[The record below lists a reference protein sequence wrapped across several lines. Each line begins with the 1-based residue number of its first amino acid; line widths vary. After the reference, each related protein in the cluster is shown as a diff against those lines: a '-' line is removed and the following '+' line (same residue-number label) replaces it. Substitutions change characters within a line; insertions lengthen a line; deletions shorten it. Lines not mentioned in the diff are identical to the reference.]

1 MKKRERVV
9 AALRGKEVDRPPV
22 ALWRHHPEQDQTARG
37 LAGAVAD
44 WQNRWD
50 WDFVKVTP
58 ASGYYSD
65 DWGGTFEYRPQGN
78 VHGTRTVLS
87 RPVQSRQALR
97 DLKRLDVS
105 QGVYGRE
112 LQALRELRGLLTEDV
127 PILETIFSPLNIAFG
142 LMGECLATA
151 MADYPA
157 DLRRAM
163 DTITEVTTE
172 FGLASLKAGADGVFF
187 ATQMAQPG
195 HADET
200 QFRTWG
206 VPYDQ
211 QVLNA
216 LRDQTD
222 FLLLHIHGDDIY
234 FDLSVQTYPVD
245 AVNWHTRI
253 AGPSLQDALAQFS
266 GAVVGGL
273 TEDVL
278 TSGRPDGVRSQAA
291 DAINQ
296 TGGRRFILGA
306 GCVTPITT
314 PTENIEAVRDAIGG

>member
-9 AALRGKEVDRPPV
+9 AALKGEEVDRPPV
-22 ALWRHHPEQDQTARG
+22 ALWQHHPEQDQTALG
-37 LAGAVAD
+37 LARAVAE
-44 WQNRWD
+44 WQTRWD

-58 ASGYYSD
+58 SSGYYFD
-65 DWGGTFEYRPQGN
+65 DWGGTFEYRPHGN
-78 VHGTRTVLS
+78 VHGTRSVLS
-87 RPVQSRQALR
+87 RPVQSRQALQN
-97 DLKRLDVS
+97 LEPLDIS

-112 LQALRELRGLLTEDV
+112 LQALRELRSLLDEDV
-127 PILETIFSPLNIAFG
+127 PVLETIFSPFNVAYG
-142 LMGECLATA
+142 LMGDFLATA

-163 DTITEVTTE
+163 DVITEVTTA
-172 FGLASLKAGADGVFF
+172 FGLASLEAGADSIFF

-195 HADET
+195 LVGED
-200 QFRTWG
+200 QFQTWG
-206 VPYDQ
+206 IPYDQ

-216 LRDQTD
+216 LRDATD
-222 FLLLHIHGDDIY
+222 FMLLHIHGDDIY
-234 FDLSVQTYPVD
+234 FDLPAQAYPVD

-253 AGPSLQDALAQFS
+253 AGPSLQDALAKFS

-273 TEDVL
+273 TERVL
-278 TSGRPDGVRSQAA
+278 TGGHPDKVRSQAV

-314 PTENIEAVRDAIGG
+314 PEENIQAVRDAIGG

>member
-9 AALRGKEVDRPPV
+9 AALKGEAVDRPPV
-22 ALWRHHPEQDQTARG
+22 ALWQHHPEQDRTARG
-37 LAGAVAD
+37 LARAVAE

-58 ASGYYSD
+58 ASGFYFE
-65 DWGGTFEYRPQGN
+65 DWGGAFEYPHPGN
-78 VHGTRTVLS
+78 AHGTRTVLS
-87 RPVQSRQALR
+87 RPVQSRQALQN
-97 DLKRLDVS
+97 LEPLDVS

-112 LQALRELRGLLTEDV
+112 LQALRELRSLLDEDV
-127 PILETIFSPLNIAFG
+127 PVLETIFSPFNVAYG
-142 LMGECLATA
+142 LMGDFLAIA

-163 DTITEVTTE
+163 DVITEGTTA
-172 FGLASLKAGADGVFF
+172 FGLASLEAGADSIFF

-195 HADET
+195 LVGED
-200 QFRTWG
+200 QFQTWG
-206 VPYDQ
+206 IPYDQ

-216 LRDQTD
+216 LRDSTA

-234 FDLSVQTYPVD
+234 FDLPVQAYPVD

-253 AGPSLQDALAQFS
+253 AGPSFPDALTKFS

-273 TEDVL
+273 TEQVL
-278 TSGRPDGVRSQAA
+278 TGGRPDEVRSQAV

-314 PTENIEAVRDAIGG
+314 PEENIQAVRDAIGG